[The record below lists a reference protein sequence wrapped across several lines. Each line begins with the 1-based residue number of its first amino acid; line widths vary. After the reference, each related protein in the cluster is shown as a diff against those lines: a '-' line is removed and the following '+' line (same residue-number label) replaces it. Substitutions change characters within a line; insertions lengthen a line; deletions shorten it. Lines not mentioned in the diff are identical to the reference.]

1 MTDLGPESP
10 DVGIVAI
17 RLSRPRAASRPA
29 LADAAGDRPIAA
41 VGNAIAP
48 NSAQQRAPQARIKIF
63 AVGFHSQRD
72 VQQAAQRDTDDKA
85 TRLP

>member
-29 LADAAGDRPIAA
+29 LADAAGDRPQADIALLSETMQFLA
-41 VGNAIAP
+41 YAAP
-48 NSAQQRAPQARIKIF
+48 
-63 AVGFHSQRD
+63 
-72 VQQAAQRDTDDKA
+72 
-85 TRLP
+85 